1 MVNDINTLN
10 GSLSQLGETL
20 ANNLTAKGVSASASD
35 GLTTLAGKILQISGG
50 GGSTVIFE
58 DACNSASGLSNYGT
72 LVSLESSGTS
82 ANLTYDSTENAY
94 AITSLSSGI
103 KCFPITALNG
113 EDNFK
118 LSYEFR
124 TPSTTNNYGL
134 GLAPIIASTHTGL
147 GLFVNKASSGRE
159 TVVHRD
165 KNNAEQHWGN
175 GQTITGYDTS
185 KYYKLELVI
194 DGDDAT
200 WNLYDGATLLRT
212 YSYTLSDLSTDY
224 NILSNRD
231 YGITVGWNNSSSV
244 KMYIK
249 NIKAESLGGGSD
261 CSQYTTQINNAIT
274 YINGDGS

>member
-1 MVNDINTLN
+1 MVNDTSTLN
-10 GSLSQLGETL
+10 GALAELGETMA
-20 ANNLTAKGVSASASD
+20 ANITTKGVTASASD
-35 GLTTLAGKILQISGG
+35 GLTTLAGKILQITGG
-50 GGSTVIFE
+50 GGSTTIFE
-58 DACNSASGLSNYGT
+58 DACSSASGLSNYGT

-82 ANLTYDSTENAY
+82 ANLEYDSTENAY

-103 KCFPITALNG
+103 KCYPITALNG
-113 EDNFK
+113 LDDFK

-147 GLFVNKASSGRE
+147 GLLVNKASSGRE
-159 TVVHRD
+159 TVVHMD
-165 KNNAEQHWGN
+165 KNNSETYWGG

-200 WNLYDGATLLRT
+200 WNLYDGDTLLRT

-224 NILSNRD
+224 NTLSNRD

-261 CSQYTTQINNAIT
+261 CSQYTTQINNAIE
-274 YINGDGS
+274 YINGSGS

>member
-1 MVNDINTLN
+1 MVNDTSTLN
-10 GSLSQLGETL
+10 GALAELGETMA
-20 ANNLTAKGVSASASD
+20 ANITTKGVTASASD
-35 GLTTLAGKILQISGG
+35 GLTTLAGKILQITGG
-50 GGSTVIFE
+50 GGSTTIFE
-58 DACNSASGLSNYGT
+58 DACSSASGLSNYGT

-82 ANLTYDSTENAY
+82 ANLEYDSTENAY

-103 KCFPITALNG
+103 KCYPITALNG
-113 EDNFK
+113 LDDFK

-134 GLAPIIASTHTGL
+134 GLAPIITSTHTGL
-147 GLFVNKASSGRE
+147 GLLVNKASSGRE
-159 TVVHRD
+159 TVVHMD
-165 KNNAEQHWGN
+165 KNNSETYWGN
-175 GQTITGYDTS
+175 GQNITGYDTS

-200 WNLYDGATLLRT
+200 WNLYDGDTLLRT

-224 NILSNRD
+224 NTLSNRD

-261 CSQYTTQINNAIT
+261 CSQYTTQINNAIE
-274 YINGDGS
+274 YINGSGS